1 MLGFEYLQLTTGQPR
16 SILGYVAFAVV
27 GAAVGVLITTL
38 IQRIQ
43 LEDCEVC
50 ERNEKHFSARFPIIA
65 IVNAAIFAGVYWH
78 DGLSAPLVFNL
89 AFTGAMV
96 ALIFVD
102 AEHMIL
108 PNVITYPG
116 MAFALLARI
125 LIPYLAGG
133 PYFDDI
139 PSLIQGSLA
148 GKPIWLTSLIGA
160 VIGATI
166 GAGFLWLSGWA
177 WQKLRKVEAMGLG
190 DVKMMVMVGAYLGWR
205 LTILTIFAGVLSGS
219 VIGVLLMT
227 LERKYDGQKQLAF
240 GVFLGAAAIGS
251 LLFGVYLVEWYA
263 GQFR

>member
-1 MLGFEYLQLTTGQPR
+1 MLGLEYLQLTIAQPR

-27 GAAVGVLITTL
+27 GAAVGVVITTL

-50 ERNEKHFSARFPIIA
+50 QRNEKHFSARFPIIA
-65 IVNAAIFAGVYWH
+65 ILNAAIFAGVYWH

-89 AFTGAMV
+89 AFTSAML
-96 ALIFVD
+96 ALIFID
-102 AEHMIL
+102 SEHMIL

-116 MAFALLARI
+116 IVFAVVARI
-125 LIPYLAGG
+125 VLPYLVGR

-139 PSLIQGSLA
+139 PSLVQGSLA
-148 GKPIWLTSLIGA
+148 GTPIWLTSLIGA
-160 VIGATI
+160 AIGALI
-166 GAGFLWLSGWA
+166 GAGFLWFSGWV

-190 DVKMMVMVGAYLGWR
+190 DVKMMVMVGAFLGWR

-227 LERKYDGQKQLAF
+227 VERKYDGQKQLAF
-240 GVFLGAAAIGS
+240 GVFLGIAAIGS
-251 LLFGVYLVEWYA
+251 LLFGVHLVEWYA
-263 GQFR
+263 GQF